1 MEKSVAFLKKRNGE
15 AVEAELWDDISDGH
29 LKLWRDTWLPRIKKA
44 IQRLEGQ
51 NVPEEEWPQDL
62 HWMWDKKTASSRG
75 LLSEKRF
82 AITCEGDLQGL
93 MIVNLTKLTG
103 RLPCQKGKDLV
114 YIEYV
119 STAPWNRPELTET
132 PIFRGVGSIMVRAAI
147 EVSQLEGF
155 HGRIALHSLPQAGR
169 FYREACG
176 MTDSGPDAFYYHL
189 NYFEMT
195 EAQAAKFSAR
205 IT

>member
-1 MEKSVAFLKKRNGE
+1 VEKSVAFLQKRNGE
-15 AVEAELWDDISDGH
+15 AVEAELWDDISDEH
-29 LKLWRDTWLPRIKKA
+29 VNLWRDTWQPRIEKL
-44 IQRLEGQ
+44 IQHLEEQ
-51 NVPEEEWPQDL
+51 NVPLEEWPQDL
-62 HWMWDKKTASSRG
+62 HWMWDKKTALSREY
-75 LLSEKRF
+75 LSERRF

-114 YIEYV
+114 YIEYI
-119 STAPWNRPELTET
+119 STAPWNRPDLTET
-132 PIFRGVGSIMVRAAI
+132 TIFRGVGSIVVRAAI

-155 HGRIALHSLPQAGR
+155 RGRIALHSLPQACR

-176 MTDSGPDAFYYHL
+176 MTDSGPDATYSNL

-195 EAQAAKFSAR
+195 EPQAAKFSAR